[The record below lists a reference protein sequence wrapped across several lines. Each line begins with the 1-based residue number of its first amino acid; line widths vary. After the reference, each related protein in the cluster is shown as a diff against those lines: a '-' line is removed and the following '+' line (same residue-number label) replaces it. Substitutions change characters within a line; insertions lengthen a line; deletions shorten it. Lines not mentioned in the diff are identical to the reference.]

1 MSINNS
7 GGVVATDQK
16 MEYTPITVSPATID
30 AEQLK
35 TVQNKIYNYL
45 GVSENIVNNTYNEDE
60 WGAFYEGALEPLAV
74 QFSLEF
80 TRKIFTDREQAFGNS
95 IVFDSGRLIYSS
107 NRTKLDLIKE
117 LMPYG
122 VISVNQ
128 ALEILNLPPVEDGDK
143 RLQTLNVVDATKANQ
158 YQLNENEEGDEANN
172 E

>member
-1 MSINNS
+1 MR
-7 GGVVATDQK
+7 T
-16 MEYTPITVSPATID
+16 
-30 AEQLK
+30 
-35 TVQNKIYNYL
+35 
-45 GVSENIVNNTYNEDE
+45 E

-107 NRTKLDLIKE
+107 NKTKLDLIKE

-128 ALEILNLPPVEDGDK
+128 ALEILNLPPVEDGNLKAEAIDI
-143 RLQTLNVVDATKANQ
+143 VATMNSYTEYSPSKTGLHILCYALCQGKITANTKTTA
-158 YQLNENEEGDEANN
+158 L
-172 E
+172 